1 MSSFRDFFEI
11 FLAHFRTRAAGQRTV
26 AGMGAPASLPFSRL
40 APVALIRA
48 AGLAP
53 VVAVLKRIGAPAE
66 RLLASANLPSVIPD
80 DPEALISL
88 CQAFRFMEEAARA
101 TGIENLGLLAGQGM
115 QIDALGVFGRLIR
128 RGRTLREAIETA
140 IRTMPAFNSGGR
152 YWLAHE
158 GDRVRLC
165 HEFVDGLDAGHRQAD
180 QYCLMLALNIVRLA
194 AEPRWRRDD
203 VLLETKRAGGFG
215 DIEVLSD
222 ARIAF
227 RQRETAVTFPQSLLS
242 RPLTPGGV
250 TRRIEDAD
258 IEAWWASGPAGDLPG
273 SVMQVMATLPSSDY
287 PRIGLTANAI
297 GMSVRA
303 LQRRLA
309 EAGVSHGRLVAESR
323 FATAVRL
330 LEGTDAT
337 VLDIALDLGYSDHA
351 HFTRAFRRWTGIAP
365 RDFRR
370 VSRRMRGT
378 SLPLSAERGSRPV
391 GRNRRPSTPFLRGSR
406 EVTWTMRSR

>member
-1 MSSFRDFFEI
+1 
-11 FLAHFRTRAAGQRTV
+11 
-26 AGMGAPASLPFSRL
+26 
-40 APVALIRA
+40 
-48 AGLAP
+48 
-53 VVAVLKRIGAPAE
+53 
-66 RLLASANLPSVIPD
+66 
-80 DPEALISL
+80 
-88 CQAFRFMEEAARA
+88 
-101 TGIENLGLLAGQGM
+101 
-115 QIDALGVFGRLIR
+115 
-128 RGRTLREAIETA
+128 
-140 IRTMPAFNSGGR
+140 MPAFNSGGR

-165 HEFVDGLDAGHRQAD
+165 HEFVDGLDARHRQAD
-180 QYCLMLALNIVRLA
+180 QYCLMLALNIVRLV

-203 VLLETKRAGGFG
+203 VLLETSRAGGFG

-222 ARIAF
+222 ARVAF
-227 RQRETAVTFPQSLLS
+227 RRRETAVTFPQSLLS
-242 RPLTPGGV
+242 RPLAPAGV
-250 TRRIEDAD
+250 TRRIGDAD

-273 SVMQVMATLPSSDY
+273 SVMQVMATLPSPDY

-323 FATAVRL
+323 FAAAVRL

-378 SLPLSAERGSRPV
+378 SLTLSAERGSRPV
-391 GRNRRPSTPFLRGSR
+391 GRNRRPSTPFLRASR

>member
-1 MSSFRDFFEI
+1 
-11 FLAHFRTRAAGQRTV
+11 
-26 AGMGAPASLPFSRL
+26 MGAPAYLPSSRL

-66 RLLASANLPSVIPD
+66 RLLANANLPAFILD

-88 CQAFRFMEEAARA
+88 GQALRFMEEAARA

-115 QIDALGVFGRLIR
+115 QIDALGVFGRAIR
-128 RGRTLREAIETA
+128 RSHTLREAIETA

-158 GDRVRLC
+158 GGRVRLC
-165 HEFVDGLDAGHRQAD
+165 HEFVDGLDVRHPQAD

-203 VLLETKRAGGFG
+203 VLLETSRAGGFG

-242 RPLTPGGV
+242 RPLAPAGV

-258 IEAWWASGPAGDLPG
+258 LEAWWASGPASDFPG
-273 SVMQVMATLPSSDY
+273 SVMQVMATLLSSDS
-287 PRIGLTANAI
+287 PRIGLTASAI

-303 LQRRLA
+303 LPLHPRLPAVDGRPSAGLSAREPEDARHPAGALRRAREPTSRA
-309 EAGVSHGRLVAESR
+309 EPQAEHSVPPGLPRGHLDHARQVSSVGRGVARAQGRRR
-323 FATAVRL
+323 FANP
-330 LEGTDAT
+330 
-337 VLDIALDLGYSDHA
+337 
-351 HFTRAFRRWTGIAP
+351 F
-365 RDFRR
+365 
-370 VSRRMRGT
+370 SRRADA
-378 SLPLSAERGSRPV
+378 LSACALGS
-391 GRNRRPSTPFLRGSR
+391 
-406 EVTWTMRSR
+406 M